1 MWLLLLN
8 KLLLV
13 GLVMSILNIIR
24 HAFFITQVWT
34 SNAKDKGRYE
44 LTTRDVILLGLSIS
58 YIITTLVTGIAI

>member
-1 MWLLLLN
+1 
-8 KLLLV
+8 
-13 GLVMSILNIIR
+13 MSILNIIR